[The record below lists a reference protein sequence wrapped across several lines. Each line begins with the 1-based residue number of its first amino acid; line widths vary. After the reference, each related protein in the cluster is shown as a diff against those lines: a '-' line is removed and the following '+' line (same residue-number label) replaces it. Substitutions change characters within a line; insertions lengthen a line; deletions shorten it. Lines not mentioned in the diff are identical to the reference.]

1 MESFELYSC
10 GTSWKKEGMK
20 CVSIRFDQQKIRR
33 QDRRNSLWYRQ
44 IQVERWKWG
53 KMWKEAEKLGLFS
66 VLHIYASLS
75 STDVLVVQT
84 ISSPASP
91 QSRLGCRS
99 QASVTQLPRI
109 FLGWKNTIPN
119 YLNSILQPSA
129 VCFSSRLMLPP
140 RSSAVWPYSRY
151 FVPTR
156 MG

>member
-1 MESFELYSC
+1 ME
-10 GTSWKKEGMK
+10 G
-20 CVSIRFDQQKIRR
+20 
-33 QDRRNSLWYRQ
+33 
-44 IQVERWKWG
+44 WKWG
-53 KMWKEAEKLGLFS
+53 KMWKEAEKIGLFS

-84 ISSPASP
+84 ISSPGLP

-129 VCFSSRLMLPP
+129 FCFSSRLMLPP

-156 MG
+156 MVQRLHVSSEPMICLILGDLEYIRYPWKTRLYYSFYSSFDQ